1 KLDNSAFAQILEKLW
16 QRHIRLAQKS

>member
-1 KLDNSAFAQILEKLW
+1 NRTLTQTLDKLW